1 MRSKPKVAVVTGVS
15 RRIGIGAAIA
25 QALAE
30 VGTAVFTT
38 YYRPYDASMTWGSK
52 NSEAKKILADLRKM
66 GVEADGVEA
75 DLADP
80 DVPAI
85 LIEQARQRFG
95 HIDILVNNATHDE
108 VADLEAM
115 DAARLIRFL
124 ASDDAEWITGQVI
137 RSRGGLF

>member
-1 MRSKPKVAVVTGVS
+1 MHSTPKVAFVTGVS

-25 QALAE
+25 
-30 VGTAVFTT
+30 
-38 YYRPYDASMTWGSK
+38 
-52 NSEAKKILADLRKM
+52 
-66 GVEADGVEA
+66 
-75 DLADP
+75 
-80 DVPAI
+80 
-85 LIEQARQRFG
+85 QARQRFG

-124 ASDDAEWITGQVI
+124 ASDDAEWITGQLI